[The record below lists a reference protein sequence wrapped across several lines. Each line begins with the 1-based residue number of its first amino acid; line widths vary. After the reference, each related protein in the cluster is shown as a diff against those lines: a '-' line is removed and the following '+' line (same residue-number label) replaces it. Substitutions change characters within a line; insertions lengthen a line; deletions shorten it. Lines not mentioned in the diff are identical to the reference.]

1 MATNQQH
8 ESRMAVPPPPSF
20 PPPHRRTPDLEIVQ
34 DEPEM
39 MADRRPRAP
48 RPVRSQQSPLRL
60 ADRRGL
66 TGLGAVSLVLL
77 LTAIAAAYDGHR
89 SGNGL
94 SWVFGVIFVASCLT
108 AALAAHSE
116 DMGAVAILPPLAFVL
131 GALVCAFFRPAVTG
145 VGFTHQIANELLIAM
160 LLGAPSLFIAEA
172 FTLVATALRGM
183 RHKTLHR
190 THRTS

>member
-1 MATNQQH
+1 MTAHQH
-8 ESRMAVPPPPSF
+8 HETPMAVPPPPSS
-20 PPPHRRTPDLEIVQ
+20 PPPNRRTPDLEIVH

-39 MADRRPRAP
+39 VAARTPRAP
-48 RPVRSQQSPLRL
+48 RPVRAQRAPLRL

-66 TGLGAVSLVLL
+66 TGLGAVSLVLF
-77 LTAIAAAYDGHR
+77 LTAVAAAYDGHR

-94 SWVFGVIFVASCLT
+94 SWVFGTVFIASCLA
-108 AALAAHSE
+108 AALTAHSE

-190 THRTS
+190 THRI